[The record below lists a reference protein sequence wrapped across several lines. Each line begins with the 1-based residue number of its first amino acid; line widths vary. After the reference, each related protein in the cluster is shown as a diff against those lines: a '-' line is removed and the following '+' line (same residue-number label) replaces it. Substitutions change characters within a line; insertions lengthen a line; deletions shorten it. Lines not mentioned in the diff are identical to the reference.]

1 MTNWNSF
8 FEGIL
13 DERLIKVNEPMAHHN
28 TYGIGGNADVFVSP
42 ADKESLIAVL
52 RKSAAEGLPVT
63 LIGGGSNCLIS
74 DKGIRGV
81 TICTSRIKPEM
92 TCFETWITAYGGV
105 GTGTVARFAQK
116 NSLTGFEWA
125 VGIPGTLCGA
135 AFMNAN
141 GYGSKMRNVVEEVY
155 AVSIDGEIDKV
166 YGWDD
171 LHYGESDSVF
181 MHNGDVIYGVKL
193 HLAMGDSEKIKAEMD
208 DHQKSRRAKQPL
220 EKRSAGT
227 MYLRPPGY
235 HVGPMIKACGLIGFA
250 IGDAEVSAKHADFV
264 VNNGNASCEDVL
276 AVLHEVQ
283 RRVKEKFGVHIPLDV
298 RMLGEGLEQER

>member
-1 MTNWNSF
+1 MYWICKNDKLEQL

-92 TCFETWITAYGGV
+92 ACFETWITAYGGV

-193 HLAMGDSEKIKAEMD
+193 HLAMGDSEKSRQKWMTISNPAE
-208 DHQKSRRAKQPL
+208 
-220 EKRSAGT
+220 RSSPWKKKCRDNVSPAAGI
-227 MYLRPPGY
+227 P
-235 HVGPMIKACGLIGFA
+235 CGSH
-250 IGDAEVSAKHADFV
+250 D
-264 VNNGNASCEDVL
+264 
-276 AVLHEVQ
+276 
-283 RRVKEKFGVHIPLDV
+283 
-298 RMLGEGLEQER
+298 

>member
-13 DERLIKVNEPMAHHN
+13 DERLIKVNEPMANHN

-52 RKSAAEGLPVT
+52 RKAAAEGLPVT

-181 MHNGDVIYGVKL
+181 
-193 HLAMGDSEKIKAEMD
+193 
-208 DHQKSRRAKQPL
+208 
-220 EKRSAGT
+220 T
-227 MYLRPPGY
+227 
-235 HVGPMIKACGLIGFA
+235 
-250 IGDAEVSAKHADFV
+250 VSYTNLTLPTIA
-264 VNNGNASCEDVL
+264 
-276 AVLHEVQ
+276 
-283 RRVKEKFGVHIPLDV
+283 
-298 RMLGEGLEQER
+298 